1 MTDQPRRP
9 SFSAAAALMYGT
21 NVAVAV
27 LSLANVLITARILGP
42 SGRGDIAL
50 LTTIAMLTA
59 NLSAFGIHEANANI
73 GGAEPERRRALATN
87 SVLVALV
94 FGGIAAGV
102 VALLVGAFPSLGGG
116 TGAAVRWV
124 ALAAIPLVILHI
136 ALQYLIQS
144 HYGFGITNAAWL
156 LSPVINVVVNAAFAV
171 FGILSVTSVVVVWV
185 AGQALATGLLAW
197 YAGRRMT
204 GFGRPDGA
212 LARRS
217 LAFGSRTHM
226 GRVMTMT
233 NYRADQWFVGAI
245 AGTRELGLY
254 SVAVAWAEAL
264 FYLPTVLGMVQR
276 PDLVRATRDEA
287 GARAGAVF
295 RTAIL
300 LTAVLTVGLVVA
312 APLLCIG
319 FFGDAFAGS
328 VDDLRILA
336 FGAFGMVALKL
347 LGSALNA
354 QGEPMLTNIG
364 VGVAFVA
371 TITFDVL
378 LIPSHGG
385 LGAAM
390 ASTIAYSAGGV
401 AIAVV
406 FARVLKRRP
415 RDLVPRRSDVRP
427 LLRAIRAR
435 AASARS

>member
-1 MTDQPRRP
+1 MTDAPRRP
-9 SFSAAAALMYGT
+9 SFTAAAALMYGT
-21 NVAVAV
+21 NVAVAM
-27 LSLANVLITARILGP
+27 LSLANVLITARSLGP
-42 SGRGDIAL
+42 EGRGDIAL

-73 GGAEPERRRALATN
+73 GGAEPEKRPALATN
-87 SVLVALV
+87 SVLVSLV

-116 TGAAVRWV
+116 TDTTLRWV
-124 ALAAIPLVILHI
+124 ALSAIPMVIGHA

-156 LSPVINVVVNAAFAV
+156 LAPVINVVVNGAFAI
-171 FGILSVTSVVVVWV
+171 FGVLSVTSVVVVWV

-197 YAGRRMT
+197 YAAFRLG
-204 GFGRPDGA
+204 GFGRGDAA

-276 PDLVRATRDEA
+276 PDLVRATPEEA

-295 RTAIL
+295 RAAIM
-300 LTAVLTVGLVVA
+300 LTAVMTVGLVVA

-319 FFGDAFAGS
+319 FFGDAFGGS
-328 VDDLRILA
+328 VDDLQVLA

-354 QGEPMLTNIG
+354 QGKPMLTNVG

-371 TITFDVL
+371 TITFDLL
-378 LIPSHGG
+378 LIPAHGG
-385 LGAAM
+385 LGAAI
-390 ASTIAYSAGGV
+390 ASTIAYTAGGI
-401 AIAVV
+401 AIAIV
-406 FARVLKRRP
+406 FARGLRRKP
-415 RDLVPRRSDVRP
+415 RDLVPRGRDMRP
-427 LLRAIRAR
+427 LLQAIRAR
-435 AASARS
+435 LAS

>member
-1 MTDQPRRP
+1 MTDEPRRR
-9 SFSAAAALMYGT
+9 SFTAAAALMYGT

-27 LSLANVLITARILGP
+27 LSLANVLITARMLGP
-42 SGRGDIAL
+42 EGRGDIAL

-73 GGAEPERRRALATN
+73 GGAEPEKRPALATN
-87 SVLVALV
+87 SLLVSLV

-116 TGAAVRWV
+116 TDTTLRWV
-124 ALAAIPLVILHI
+124 ALGAIPLVIGHA

-156 LSPVINVVVNAAFAV
+156 LSPVISVVVNGAFAV
-171 FGILSVTSVVVVWV
+171 FGILSVASVVVVWV

-197 YAGRRMT
+197 YAAFRLG
-204 GFGRPDGA
+204 GFGRGDA
-212 LARRS
+212 RLARRS

-276 PDLVRATRDEA
+276 PDLVRASRDEA

-295 RTAIL
+295 RAAII

-319 FFGDAFAGS
+319 FFGDAFGGS
-328 VDDLRILA
+328 VDDLRVLA

-354 QGEPMLTNIG
+354 QGKPMLANIG
-364 VGVAFVA
+364 VGVAFVC

-378 LIPSHGG
+378 LIPGHGG
-385 LGAAM
+385 LGAAI

-401 AIAVV
+401 VIALV
-406 FARVLKRRP
+406 FVRVHRRKP
-415 RDLVPRRSDVRP
+415 RELVPRRADVRP
-427 LLRAIRAR
+427 LLQAIRAR
-435 AASARS
+435 

>member
-1 MTDQPRRP
+1 MTDEPRRP

-27 LSLANVLITARILGP
+27 LSLANVLITARSLGP
-42 SGRGDIAL
+42 EGRGDIAL

-73 GGAEPERRRALATN
+73 GGAEPDKRPALATN
-87 SVLVALV
+87 SVLVSLV

-102 VALLVGAFPSLGGG
+102 VALLVGAFPALGGG
-116 TGAAVRWV
+116 TDTTLRWV
-124 ALAAIPLVILHI
+124 ALMAIPLVIGHA

-156 LSPVINVVVNAAFAV
+156 LSPVLNVAVNGAFAV
-171 FGILSVTSVVVVWV
+171 FGILSVGSVVVVWV

-197 YAGRRMT
+197 YAAFRLG
-204 GFGRPDGA
+204 GFGRGDAA

-276 PDLVRATRDEA
+276 PDLVRASRDEA

-295 RTAIL
+295 RAAIL

-319 FFGDAFAGS
+319 FFGDAFSGS
-328 VDDLRILA
+328 VDDLRVLA
-336 FGAFGMVALKL
+336 LGAFGMVALKL

-354 QGEPMLTNIG
+354 QRKPMLANIG

-371 TITFDVL
+371 TITFDLL
-378 LIPSHGG
+378 LIPAHGG
-385 LGAAM
+385 LGAAI
-390 ASTIAYSAGGV
+390 ASTIAYTAGGLT
-401 AIAVV
+401 IAFV
-406 FARVLKRRP
+406 FARVHRRKP
-415 RDLVPRRSDVRP
+415 RYLVPRRADVRP
-427 LLRAIRAR
+427 LLQAIRAR
-435 AASARS
+435 